1 MKTITAI
8 KEHRAIY
15 TVDGECDDAAALK
28 MVIAR
33 MNAGSPI
40 GLQTEEEKL
49 LYFDVA
55 DGDHHTKFDAEG
67 QRVTVKAKKAQPPTS

>member
-8 KEHRAIY
+8 KERRVIY

-49 LYFDVA
+49 LHFDVA
-55 DGDHHTKFDAEG
+55 DGDHHVKFDAEG
-67 QRVTVKAKKAQPPTS
+67 QRITAKTKKTSAPLS